1 MLKRK
6 LHRDGAQGEDV
17 NPMES
22 VANLADVMLVLAV
35 GMMLALVVAWN
46 VDIAPPSDYQPVES
60 VAPADDYSQVWDS
73 EEGGESPEDLGLTEY
88 GKVYRDENGNLYILE
103 DDPTS

>member
-6 LHRDGAQGEDV
+6 LRREEAESEDV
-17 NPMES
+17 NPMEG

-46 VDIAPPSDYQPVES
+46 VDIASSNLRPVEPL
-60 VAPADDYSQVWDS
+60 APADDDYSQVWDS
-73 EEGGESPEDLGLTEY
+73 AA
-88 GKVYRDENGNLYILE
+88 I
-103 DDPTS
+103 